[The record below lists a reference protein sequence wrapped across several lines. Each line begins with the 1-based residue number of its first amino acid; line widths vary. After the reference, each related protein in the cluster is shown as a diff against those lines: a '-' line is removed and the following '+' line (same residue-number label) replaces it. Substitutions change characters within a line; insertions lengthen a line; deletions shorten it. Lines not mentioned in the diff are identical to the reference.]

1 MSIFSK
7 KYGKEKQDDN
17 AMMVSRICKLSFYD
31 KHIVATTIS
40 IEMPK
45 LNSPSAEILLIQFC
59 QRSKILAHSV
69 TFCLENKQKSGK
81 NNNLLL

>member
-1 MSIFSK
+1 
-7 KYGKEKQDDN
+7 
-17 AMMVSRICKLSFYD
+17 
-31 KHIVATTIS
+31 
-40 IEMPK
+40 MPK

-59 QRSKILAHSV
+59 QRNKILAYSV